1 MSNTA
6 APKFIGKRFVVTRT
20 ATSLQIAITQKVERW
35 QETLLLVWIF
45 AWTFCGGV
53 FVYELIKSPNT
64 EAMFGFRMA
73 MSIMIALWFFI
84 WWRTLKVTLWRLIG
98 KEIITFEKGKVTI
111 QNAFG
116 KRGRKEVFGFE
127 NIFKLGIIKEDPQSF
142 LGFLDQSFWIMG
154 GEKVGFSYASTKIR
168 LGKQLSVKD
177 AEYLIRS
184 FEAAMREFK
193 IK

>member
-6 APKFIGKRFVVTRT
+6 APKFIGKRFVVTRN
-20 ATSLQIAITQKVERW
+20 AMSLQIAITQKVERW
-35 QETLLLVWIF
+35 QETLLLAWIL

-53 FVYELIKSPNT
+53 FVYELITAPNT

-84 WWRTLKVTLWRLIG
+84 WWRTIKVTLWRLIG

-127 NIFKLGIIKEDPQSF
+127 NIFKFFGSE
-142 LGFLDQSFWIMG
+142 FLDHG
-154 GEKVGFSYASTKIR
+154 GRKSWFFIR
-168 LGKQLSVKD
+168 LYQN
-177 AEYLIRS
+177 S
-184 FEAAMREFK
+184 FRQTIVCK
-193 IK
+193 RR